1 MVVLF
6 LVVDGVGATA
16 SDAVDDVSHAIA
28 RTEVILLVIFVVED
42 EDGILFIIGFI
53 VIYFVLLKYY
63 FLKFCIMC
71 LCLIVVNQFI

>member
-28 RTEVILLVIFVVED
+28 RAEVPPLLLFDAVVD
-42 EDGILFIIGFI
+42 DDGIL
-53 VIYFVLLKYY
+53 LDL
-63 FLKFCIMC
+63 
-71 LCLIVVNQFI
+71 